1 MRRITVNGRK
11 KKGDKIFG
19 FECQCG
25 ECFFPT
31 YDDLAWINVECFNN
45 EHLLYPPSEGFEGG
59 KKWIM
64 KIFEGI
70 KNKGYD
76 IQNDFSYKQKSG
88 QDEFF
93 WN

>member
-1 MRRITVNGRK
+1 
-11 KKGDKIFG
+11 
-19 FECQCG
+19 
-25 ECFFPT
+25 
-31 YDDLAWINVECFNN
+31 
-45 EHLLYPPSEGFEGG
+45 
-59 KKWIM
+59 M